1 MSYTFARENFEATYP
16 EIEPLYRQ
24 HYKEMS
30 DRLSEQGVELAPY
43 APRLKEY
50 CAYGN
55 TDFLMTLILRHEG
68 KAVGYCNVYV
78 TTDMHN
84 GEIIA
89 TEDTLFVTKEHRN
102 GVGKKLVAFALSEL
116 KKRNVK
122 RLLVS
127 ANTDLRV
134 AKLWGRMGF
143 KEIAT
148 QMAYTF

>member
-1 MSYTFARENFEATYP
+1 MEYAFSRENFEHTYQ

-24 HYKEMS
+24 HYKEMG
-30 DRLSEQGVELAPY
+30 DRLLEQGVVLAPY
-43 APRLKEY
+43 NPRLKEY
-50 CAYGN
+50 CEYGN
-55 TDFLMTLILRHEG
+55 ADFLLTFILRYEN

-84 GEIIA
+84 SEIIA

-102 GVGKKLVAFALSEL
+102 GVGKKLVSYVLSEL

-134 AKLWGRMGF
+134 AKLWARMGF